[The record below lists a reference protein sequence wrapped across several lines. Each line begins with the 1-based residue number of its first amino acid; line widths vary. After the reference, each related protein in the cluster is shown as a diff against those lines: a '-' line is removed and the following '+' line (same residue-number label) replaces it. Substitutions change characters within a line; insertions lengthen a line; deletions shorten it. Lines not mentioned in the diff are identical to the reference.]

1 LARSDLATQGVNQ
14 NTSLLENK
22 NPTSRL
28 KTNLL
33 GLETGSRIFE
43 TMISGNKNGKINREI
58 I

>member
-1 LARSDLATQGVNQ
+1 LALSDLATQGVNQ

-33 GLETGSRIFE
+33 GLETGSRIFG
-43 TMISGNKNGKINREI
+43 TMIFGNKKRENQS
-58 I
+58 